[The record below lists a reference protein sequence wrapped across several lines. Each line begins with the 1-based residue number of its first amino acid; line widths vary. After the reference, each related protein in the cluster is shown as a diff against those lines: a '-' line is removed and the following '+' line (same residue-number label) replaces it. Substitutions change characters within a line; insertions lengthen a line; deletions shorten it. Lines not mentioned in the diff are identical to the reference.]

1 MATKERP
8 IKKGKL
14 SEVVVERL
22 NAKIRSGELKAGE
35 KLPTERAMAESM
47 GVSRTVIR
55 EAIRIMVDKNVLE
68 LKNGCGYVR
77 QLSFDEIME
86 NMSEMFDL
94 DEVSIFEIMEVRMVL
109 ENYIVKKAVKNITGE
124 QIEELQK
131 EIDKMA
137 QIMNERDD
145 AVEQESAFHRGL
157 AEATGNSALKSVY
170 VLCEDLLRRAQRDSW
185 RVAKAIGA
193 PNTAVA
199 DHQAILDAIQEKSEN
214 RAELLMQAHMDY
226 AYQNLKHLYG
236 KEEKK

>member
-94 DEVSIFEIMEVRMVL
+94 DEVSILEIMEVRMVL

-145 AVEQESAFHRGL
+145 AVEQEMRLPQRSGRGYR
-157 AEATGNSALKSVY
+157 E
-170 VLCEDLLRRAQRDSW
+170 
-185 RVAKAIGA
+185 
-193 PNTAVA
+193 
-199 DHQAILDAIQEKSEN
+199 
-214 RAELLMQAHMDY
+214 
-226 AYQNLKHLYG
+226 
-236 KEEKK
+236 